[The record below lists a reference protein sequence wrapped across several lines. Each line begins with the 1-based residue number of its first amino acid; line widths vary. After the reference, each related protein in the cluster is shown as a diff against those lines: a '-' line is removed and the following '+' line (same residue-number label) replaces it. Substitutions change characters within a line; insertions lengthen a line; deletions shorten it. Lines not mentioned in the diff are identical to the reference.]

1 MGKDIS
7 FKNHD
12 RFIHLGIA
20 IAALRKMRGMSQEQ
34 LAEKAGI
41 SRSLISAIEA
51 PGLAKSFSL
60 DVFFNLADALD
71 IDPADLINATVFQ
84 IGYSSRNRMFLQF
97 KACMV
102 LPCGLF
108 VCKKYPIC
116 LRTFMRGLSASRRAA
131 CILPRGCTEAA
142 LNDNRHAL

>member
-108 VCKKYPIC
+108 VCKKVPHLLADFYA
-116 LRTFMRGLSASRRAA
+116 RTFSIQARRLHSAARLYRSSRA
-131 CILPRGCTEAA
+131 
-142 LNDNRHAL
+142 